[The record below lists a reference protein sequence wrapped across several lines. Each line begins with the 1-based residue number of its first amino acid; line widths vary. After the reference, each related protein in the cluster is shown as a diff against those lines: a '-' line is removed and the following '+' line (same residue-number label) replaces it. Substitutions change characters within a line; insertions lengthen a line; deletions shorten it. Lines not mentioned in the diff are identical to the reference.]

1 VSKISRTSNAT
12 GVHSSPPRWPGVEWT
27 RICHW
32 NTLGWMGGYASI
44 ASGNGVSRRPA
55 FVGRTREFEELRS
68 ALSAGFGSLVL
79 VSGEP
84 GIGKSRLLQEVAG
97 YATDQGWQVLPGRCW
112 DGGGAP
118 AYWPWMQVV
127 RAAGEEFER
136 LGPAFTEPVAPDA
149 ARFQLFD
156 RVGRFLAGYTA
167 VWTAFGAVAFLG
179 DIGLH
184 QLVHRWPWLEAHPQV
199 IAGSVL
205 MLAGE
210 FQFSKLK
217 DRCLSECRHPASFL
231 LQHYGRGAGTAFR
244 LGEGARALLPGVLLG
259 AHARRVRR
267 RRRQPVVDGCAHG
280 RDGVR
285 EVGTRRRSRRDP
297 DRYRPDRARRSRAD
311 RAVLA
316 CVHRALVAL
325 GTG

>member
-1 VSKISRTSNAT
+1 VSKISRASNAT

-68 ALSAGFGSLVL
+68 ALSAGFGSFVL

-136 LGPAFTEPVAPDA
+136 LGSASTEPVAPDA

-156 RVGRFLAGYTA
+156 RVGRFLAGYAA

-184 QLVHRWPWLEAHPQV
+184 ELVHRWPWLEAHPQV

-231 LQHYGRGAGTAFR
+231 LQHYGRGVGAAFR
-244 LGEGARALLPGVLLG
+244 LGR
-259 AHARRVRR
+259 
-267 RRRQPVVDGCAHG
+267 AHG
-280 RDGVR
+280 LFCLGCCWALMLVGFAAGV
-285 EVGTRRRSRRDP
+285 
-297 DRYRPDRARRSRAD
+297 ANLWWM
-311 RAVLA
+311 AVLTA
-316 CVHRALVAL
+316 VMVFEKSGRGGDRGVVPIGIALIAL
-325 GTG
+325 GGLVLIVPSWPMFIAPS